1 MNADPQPQG
10 RAAAELAAR
19 TSYGRLV
26 AWLAARSGDIA
37 AAEDALGDAFAAA
50 LAEWPMKGTPVQPE
64 AWLMAA
70 AKRRL
75 IDGHRR
81 RKTGETAEGH
91 LRLMAEEAAMKAADH
106 LPDRR
111 LGLMFACA
119 HPAID
124 QGVRA
129 PLILQTLLGLDAVA
143 IGSAFLV
150 SPAAMGQRLVR
161 AKAKIREAGIRL
173 VEPEAAQRRERLP
186 AVLDAIYAA
195 YGEGWSDADGADAK
209 RRNLAEEGIWLGRL
223 VCALVPDEPEPLGL
237 LALMLH
243 AEARRPARRDEA
255 GGFVALSDQ
264 DTGRWDLGMIQE
276 AERLLFRAAPMGRPG
291 RYQLEAAIQ
300 SAHAVRR
307 HGQPPAWREIVLL
320 YEGLF
325 ALTGSPAVA
334 ISRAAALAQLD
345 GAWAGL
351 AALDQMAD
359 DPRLVSYQ
367 PWWATRAALLAE
379 GGRTGEAAEAYDRA
393 IGLATDPAVRGFL
406 QGRRAALAWD
416 GAQTLG

>member
-1 MNADPQPQG
+1 VSTDSQAQG

-19 TSYGRLV
+19 ASYGRLV

-50 LAEWPMKGTPVQPE
+50 LVEWPVKGTPVQPE

-81 RKTGETAEGH
+81 RKTGEAAQGH
-91 LRLMAEEAAMKAADH
+91 LQLMAEEAAMKASDL

-124 QGVRA
+124 QAVRA
-129 PLILQTLLGLDAVA
+129 PLILQTLLGLDAAA

-173 VEPEAAQRRERLP
+173 AEPEAEQRRERLP
-186 AVLDAIYAA
+186 VVLDAIYAA
-195 YGEGWSDADGADAK
+195 YGEGWSDAEGADAK

-243 AEARRPARRDEA
+243 AEARRPARRDAA
-255 GGFVALSDQ
+255 GAFVALSDQ
-264 DTGRWDLGMIQE
+264 DTGLWDLEIIEE

-300 SAHAVRR
+300 SAHAIRR
-307 HGQPPAWREIVLL
+307 HGQPPAWAAIVSL
-320 YEGLF
+320 YEGLY

-334 ISRAAALAQLD
+334 VSRAAALGQSQ
-345 GAWAGL
+345 GAAVGL
-351 AALDQMAD
+351 AALDEIAD
-359 DPRLVSYQ
+359 DTRLAGYQ
-367 PWWATRAALLAE
+367 PWWAARAALLAQA
-379 GGRTGEAAEAYDRA
+379 GRVAEAKDAYDRA
-393 IGLATDPAVRGFL
+393 IGLAADPAVRGFL
-406 QGRRAALAWD
+406 QDRRAALA
-416 GAQTLG
+416 

>member
-1 MNADPQPQG
+1 MNADPRAQG

-19 TSYGRLV
+19 ASYGRLV

-50 LAEWPMKGTPVQPE
+50 LAEWPVKGTPIQPE
-64 AWLMAA
+64 AWLMTA

-81 RKTGETAEGH
+81 RKTGETAQGH
-91 LRLMAEEAAMKAADH
+91 LQLMAEEAAMKASEL

-111 LGLMFACA
+111 LALMFACA

-124 QGVRA
+124 QAVRA

-173 VEPEAAQRRERLP
+173 AEPETDQRRERLP

-195 YGEGWSDADGADAK
+195 YGEGWSDADGSDPK

-243 AEARRPARRDEA
+243 AEARRPARRDGA
-255 GGFVALSDQ
+255 GAFVALSEQ
-264 DTGRWDLGMIQE
+264 DTGLWNQEMIEE
-276 AERLLFRAAPMGRPG
+276 AERLLFRAAPMGRPA

-300 SAHAVRR
+300 SAHAIRR
-307 HGQPPAWREIVLL
+307 HGQPPAWRQIVLL
-320 YEGLF
+320 YEGLL

-334 ISRAAALAQLD
+334 ISRAAALAQAE
-345 GAWAGL
+345 GVRAGL
-351 AALDQMAD
+351 AALDEMAD
-359 DPRLVSYQ
+359 DPRLVAYQ
-367 PWWATRAALLAE
+367 PWWATRAALLAQA
-379 GGRTGEAAEAYDRA
+379 GRAAEAGDAYDRA

-406 QGRRAALAWD
+406 QGRRAALHV
-416 GAQTLG
+416 

>member
-1 MNADPQPQG
+1 MSADPSLEG
-10 RAAAELAAR
+10 RAAAEQAAR
-19 TSYGRLV
+19 ASYGRLV
-26 AWLAARSGDIA
+26 AWLAARSGDIT

-50 LAEWPMKGTPVQPE
+50 LAQWPVTGAPDRPE

-81 RKTGETAEGH
+81 RRTGALAQDH
-91 LRLMAEEAAMKAADH
+91 LRMLAEEAEAAMTGADL

-111 LGLMFACA
+111 LALMFACA

-124 QGVRA
+124 AQVRA
-129 PLILQTLLGLDAVA
+129 PLILQTLLGLDAAA

-173 VEPEAAQRRERLP
+173 AEPDAGQRLERLP

-195 YGEGWSDADGADAK
+195 FGEGWSDADGADRK

-223 VCALVPDEPEPLGL
+223 AVALIPEAAEALGL
-237 LALMLH
+237 LSLMLH
-243 AEARRPARRDEA
+243 AEARRPARRDSR

-264 DTGRWDLGMIQE
+264 DVRLWDRGMIEE
-276 AERLLFRAAPMGRPG
+276 AEGLLFRAAALGAPG

-300 SAHAVRR
+300 SAHALRR
-307 HGQPPAWREIVLL
+307 HGQPPDWPAIVSL
-320 YEGLF
+320 YDGLF
-325 ALTGSPAVA
+325 VLTQSPAVA
-334 ISRAAALAQLD
+334 VGRAAALAQVR
-345 GAWAGL
+345 GAQAGVE
-351 AALDQMAD
+351 ALDCLASD
-359 DPRLVSYQ
+359 DRLMTYQ
-367 PWWATRAALLAE
+367 PWWATRAALLAQA
-379 GGRTGEAAEAYDRA
+379 GRVGEAADAYDRA
-393 IGLATDPAVRGFL
+393 IGLSSDEAARAFL
-406 QGRRAALAWD
+406 LARKAD
-416 GAQTLG
+416 LPNLS